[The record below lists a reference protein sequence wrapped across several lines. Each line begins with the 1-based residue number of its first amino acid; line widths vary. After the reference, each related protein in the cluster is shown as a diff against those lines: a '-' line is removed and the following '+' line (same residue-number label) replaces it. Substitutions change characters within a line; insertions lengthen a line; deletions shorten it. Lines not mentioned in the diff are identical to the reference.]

1 MVEEEAK
8 EEEEEEG
15 GIAIHMQAGGGDGRM
30 QGEGK
35 GLERETNLEDSP
47 FAIRRKKKVVVE
59 SNFGEKESFLP
70 HVACLCLED
79 FGVSPLCYFSRR
91 ERVGTYLERKESSIN
106 CCILRPISSK
116 KE

>member
-1 MVEEEAK
+1 
-8 EEEEEEG
+8 
-15 GIAIHMQAGGGDGRM
+15 M

-59 SNFGEKESFLP
+59 SNFGEKESFFSS
-70 HVACLCLED
+70 CCMS
-79 FGVSPLCYFSRR
+79 VSGGFRR
-91 ERVGTYLERKESSIN
+91 ESFVLFFPERASRDIPGTERKFNESY
-106 CCILRPISSK
+106 CILGVISSK